1 MNIAIVGNGFM
12 GKKHKSII
20 ENISETNL
28 VAEIDSKLKDC
39 TNEIQFQSIDEF
51 FDSKIHADL
60 VVIATPNHLHYSQAK
75 LSIENGFNVLIEK
88 PFCFNIQQANE
99 LQEIA
104 DTMNKKIYIVMQNR
118 FSPITK
124 HLKQNID
131 NQHLG
136 LIYNIQFN
144 AFWNRGAQ
152 YYIQDSW
159 KGKKS
164 TDGGILY
171 TQFSHLIDLL
181 CYLFNSELKVLYKN
195 FESFRNFEIAEIEDT
210 ALLVLETPEKTKI
223 VVNFTTAV
231 FEKNQETSLNII
243 AEKGTI
249 KVGGQYF
256 DQIEYQNIENRKD
269 SIQIESSSNEENLL
283 NLYKEIIK
291 DFHHYENK
299 SIQLKDG
306 IPLVQLLDTIYN
318 S

>member
-1 MNIAIVGNGFM
+1 M
-12 GKKHKSII
+12 
-20 ENISETNL
+20 
-28 VAEIDSKLKDC
+28 
-39 TNEIQFQSIDEF
+39 
-51 FDSKIHADL
+51 
-60 VVIATPNHLHYSQAK
+60 
-75 LSIENGFNVLIEK
+75 
-88 PFCFNIQQANE
+88 
-99 LQEIA
+99 
-104 DTMNKKIYIVMQNR
+104 
-118 FSPITK
+118 
-124 HLKQNID
+124 
-131 NQHLG
+131 
-136 LIYNIQFN
+136 
-144 AFWNRGAQ
+144 
-152 YYIQDSW
+152 
-159 KGKKS
+159 
-164 TDGGILY
+164 
-171 TQFSHLIDLL
+171 
-181 CYLFNSELKVLYKN
+181 LYKN